1 MILAMTL
8 LHAAQVLQD
17 SALGTTI
24 RESNWWYP
32 VLNVV
37 HVLALMVA
45 AGSIM
50 FFDLRL
56 LGVGLTRTPVSEAA
70 ARLLPWT
77 WRGFAVMALTG
88 CLLISSE
95 AERLYFNT
103 AFRVK
108 VVCLILA
115 GLNVLLFHFTVFRSV
130 AQWDRA
136 TVAPARARMAG
147 AFSLLLWMTMLA
159 AGRMIGYTLDT

>member
-8 LHAAQVLQD
+8 LHAAQILQD

-24 RESNWWYP
+24 RQSDWWYA

-50 FFDLRL
+50 WFDLRL
-56 LGVGLTRTPVSEAA
+56 LGFGLRRTPVSEAA

-77 WRGFAVMALTG
+77 WGGFSAMALTG
-88 CLLISSE
+88 GLLITSE

-115 GLNVLLFHFTVFRSV
+115 GLNVLLFHSTVFRSV
-130 AQWDRA
+130 SEWDHA

-147 AFSLLLWMTMLA
+147 AVSLLLWVTILA
-159 AGRMIGYTLDT
+159 AGRMIGYTLDE

>member
-8 LHAAQVLQD
+8 LHAAQLLQD

-24 RESNWWYP
+24 RESNWWYA

-115 GLNVLLFHFTVFRSV
+115 GLNVLLFHFTVFRGV

-136 TVAPARARMAG
+136 AVTPARARMAG
-147 AFSLLLWMTMLA
+147 AFSLILWVSMLA

>member
-8 LHAAQVLQD
+8 LHAAQLLQD

-24 RESNWWYP
+24 RESDWWYP
-32 VLNVV
+32 LLNVV

-56 LGVGLTRTPVSEAA
+56 LGFGLRRTPVSEAA

-77 WRGFAVMALTG
+77 WGGFSVMALTG
-88 CLLISSE
+88 LLLISSE

-115 GLNVLLFHFTVFRSV
+115 GLNMLLFHFTVFRSV
-130 AQWDRA
+130 SEWDRA
-136 TVAPARARMAG
+136 ALAPARARIAG
-147 AFSLLLWMTMLA
+147 ALSLLLWVAILA